1 MSCVLTV
8 CHITNGFSI
17 SNTYFNLIDLVPEDG
32 LDLEVGVDEAAGGAD
47 HAGGERAAH
56 AHLADELVDV
66 GGEPEGHGPVRVQ
79 LPAHVVHVKL
89 GIKLRIESI
98 SQKC

>member
-1 MSCVLTV
+1 MIMFSNAALPIYQPSMP
-8 CHITNGFSI
+8 HI
-17 SNTYFNLIDLVPEDG
+17 PEDG

-56 AHLADELVDV
+56 ADLADELVNV
-66 GGEPEGHGPVRVQ
+66 GREPERHGPVRVQ

-89 GIKLRIESI
+89 GIKSN
-98 SQKC
+98 